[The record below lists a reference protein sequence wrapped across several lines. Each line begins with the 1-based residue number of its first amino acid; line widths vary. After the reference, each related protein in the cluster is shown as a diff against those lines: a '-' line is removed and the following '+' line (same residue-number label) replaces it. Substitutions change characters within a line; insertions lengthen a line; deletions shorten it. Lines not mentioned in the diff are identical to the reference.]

1 MSEAIKPS
9 WGPGRWRDSTRAEM
23 PDGRVLKAFGDGSWA
38 VERAPADVSP
48 SSTTGAFTRTQGAA
62 QEAAFAAWLATFED
76 QPAALKARLAATV
89 AALEN
94 AERKLSAY
102 VGVCAGDKELTGA
115 IPPQARAAIAAA
127 KGGAR

>member
-1 MSEAIKPS
+1 MSEPKHTPGDGFP
-9 WGPGRWRDSTRAEM
+9 WGPWTSED
-23 PDGRVLKAFGDGSWA
+23 
-38 VERAPADVSP
+38 ERPRLNLQV
-48 SSTTGAFTRTQGAA
+48 TVNR
-62 QEAAFAAWLATFED
+62 AAWGDPNMTERFERHARAQQLAI
-76 QPAALKARLAATV
+76 AAPDLL

-115 IPPQARAAIAAA
+115 ILPQARAAIAAA